1 VYYKNP
7 PKTPYPKQ
15 QNKNLKMPVSTINLL
30 DSSPYAPIMLCDE
43 TPLLDGILN
52 DMSFKSHSADVPED
66 LLLCTP
72 QNGWDTPASSP
83 VTVPLS
89 DSYLFDPLL
98 TEAAAQLFEEDYD
111 ISTGMTSSFPSKM
124 RYGIDK
130 VKLESVFEWTP
141 PASPLSDVGSEEAL
155 LSCLNP
161 CLPACPPSSLSSAAP
176 KTGIKRKYEHAVT
189 STTTTTT
196 DEVRENMRRKSEQ
209 ERAAR
214 TAACEIAV
222 QELAHQKNSEDPL
235 TKRHMHNILERKR
248 RNELK
253 NSYEM
258 LRENIPSL
266 EDNERASTGQILLNA
281 VDFINQLKKEQ
292 STLASTLAQMKE
304 RNAQLKKT
312 LGHP

>member
-1 VYYKNP
+1 
-7 PKTPYPKQ
+7 
-15 QNKNLKMPVSTINLL
+15 M
-30 DSSPYAPIMLCDE
+30 
-43 TPLLDGILN
+43 
-52 DMSFKSHSADVPED
+52 
-66 LLLCTP
+66 
-72 QNGWDTPASSP
+72 
-83 VTVPLS
+83 S

-111 ISTGMTSSFPSKM
+111 ISTGMTSSAPSKM
-124 RYGIDK
+124 RYGVDK
-130 VKLESVFEWTP
+130 VKLEAVFEWTP

-161 CLPACPPSSLSSAAP
+161 CLPACPPSSLSSSAAP
-176 KTGIKRKYEHAVT
+176 KTGSKRKYEHGVTTT
-189 STTTTTT
+189 STTSAT

-222 QELAHQKNSEDPL
+222 QELAHQKNSEDPM

-281 VDFINQLKKEQ
+281 VDYINQLKKEQ

-312 LGHP
+312 LRHV